1 MAGQREPR
9 KPSLQSML
17 MNHPLAHEGFALTL
31 VSWNTASD
39 ALSRVRRAVFIVEQG
54 VPESLEWD
62 DADAVSVHAL
72 ASAPDG
78 EPVATGRLLPDGHIG
93 RMAVL
98 KAWRGRGVGAAI
110 LALLVKQARG
120 RGDREIAL
128 AAQVHAIGFY
138 EREGFVAE
146 GPVFDDAGLPH
157 RRMVLRPAPA
167 TPAS

>member
-1 MAGQREPR
+1 
-9 KPSLQSML
+9 
-17 MNHPLAHEGFALTL
+17 MNDPLNYEEFALSL
-31 VSWNTASD
+31 VSWNTAAD
-39 ALSRVRRAVFIVEQG
+39 ALARVRRAVFIVEQG

-62 DADAVSVHAL
+62 DADAVSIHAL
-72 ASAPDG
+72 ASGPDG
-78 EPVATGRLLPDGHIG
+78 APIATGRLLPDGHIG

-98 KAWRGRGVGAAI
+98 PAWRRRGVGAAI
-110 LALLVKQARG
+110 LSLLVKQART

-157 RRMVLRPAPA
+157 RRMVLRLGPG